1 MIGKIIKYMRNQ
13 NNLSQEKLSLLTNI
27 GRTTLSDYE
36 REKTDINFESI
47 EKIAK
52 MCNYE
57 IYFKNKKTNEII
69 TTKNIERKE
78 I

>member
-1 MIGKIIKYMRNQ
+1 MSVFVIIQY
-13 NNLSQEKLSLLTNI
+13 
-27 GRTTLSDYE
+27 
-36 REKTDINFESI
+36 EKTDINFANI

-57 IYFKNKKTNEII
+57 IIFKNKKTKE
-69 TTKNIERKE
+69 TFRVKDLERKD